1 MARDP
6 TRAPT
11 GRSRRCAW
19 CSSVSRIARSACWS
33 ARGEASGASASGCP
47 SAATR
52 KSCASWSSGKALASQ
67 AAHTTPPAAPEK
79 PTRCSLLAARRA
91 GGELRREAGGQQQLE
106 AEGERVG
113 AGGAGGLAVEQR
125 ELVGEQVVD
134 AGVRVAV
141 VEHARH
147 GLAGAGGAVER
158 AGVLA
163 QARVGGDRLGAG
175 DGQQLAAA
183 LVEHEVEP
191 EERLQPAAEARA
203 RAAHALGDRADS
215 AAIRGI
221 EVQDAVGLSVAEAA
235 EDDALRSLRNRPRYT
250 L

>member
-1 MARDP
+1 MLQRLQDGALGLLRAR
-6 TRAPT
+6 
-11 GRSRRCAW
+11 
-19 CSSVSRIARSACWS
+19 
-33 ARGEASGASASGCP
+33 
-47 SAATR
+47 
-52 KSCASWSSGKALASQ
+52 
-67 AAHTTPPAAPEK
+67 
-79 PTRCSLLAARRA
+79 AARRPAPRPAAARARPRGSRAPPGRA
-91 GGELRREAGGQQQLE
+91 GRRSPRRPRTRRRPRRPRSRPGARRSPHDAQPASCGAKPAASSSLRRKASAL
-106 AEGERVG
+106 ARV
-113 AGGAGGLAVEQR
+113 ARDGLAVEQR

-163 QARVGGDRLGAG
+163 QARVGGHRLGAG

-215 AAIRGI
+215 VRDPGYRG
-221 EVQDAVGLSVAEAA
+221 AGCGRPLRSGGCGGRS
-235 EDDALRSLRNRPRYT
+235 LRSLRNQPRYT